1 MVERDGVPRRVE
13 EEEEE
18 ERKGGARRSKGLKGW
33 TGTTAAVA
41 VANGNKGDDGGRF
54 GPTQNHTSATSALE
68 PRPGAHKT
76 HVQVQGWPSM
86 MGQIFGEI
94 RKIMR
99 EKEGRKKRMLGMS
112 SRTRGLRGTP

>member
-18 ERKGGARRSKGLKGW
+18 ERKGGARRSKGLKRAGQA
-33 TGTTAAVA
+33 AAV
-41 VANGNKGDDGGRF
+41 VFANGNKGDDGGRF
-54 GPTQNHTSATSALE
+54 GPTQNHTSATGALE
-68 PRPGAHKT
+68 PRPGAHNT